1 MTKRTWRWV
10 TRDCHDDWQA
20 DVWSSCSSPVKFEY
34 GWSSDG
40 AVASV
45 EVDFLEGSLGLTIPT
60 DRPVRVEFSARVI
73 EDDDSAGLVVG
84 DEEVK

>member
-10 TRDCHDDWQA
+10 ARDQDGVKVFAAEDK
-20 DVWSSCSSPVKFEY
+20 PVL
-34 GWSSDG
+34 
-40 AVASV
+40 VANCWWMNSGVNELV
-45 EVDFLEGSLGLTIPT
+45 EDEDSFKVMTGLTIPT

-84 DEEVK
+84 VEEVK